1 MPSVDVIYI
10 ITTRQFVRPSRGIDE
25 LGQYSNG
32 Q

>member
-1 MPSVDVIYI
+1 MPSVDIIYI
-10 ITTRQFVRPSRGIDE
+10 ITTRQFVRPSSGIDE